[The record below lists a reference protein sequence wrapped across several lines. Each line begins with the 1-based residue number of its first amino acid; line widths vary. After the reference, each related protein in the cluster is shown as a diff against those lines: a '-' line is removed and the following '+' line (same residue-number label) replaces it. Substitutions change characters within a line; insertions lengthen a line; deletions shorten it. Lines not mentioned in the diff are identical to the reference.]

1 MEMTSARPGNP
12 PAGSWRGRAHSIRE
26 IEHELS
32 RIWAAAAQR
41 PATDDE
47 TVERRDASRSP
58 AEAASSAR
66 TEPETTARAGES
78 ANGRR
83 ATPRL
88 PKVVEDA
95 AEAALEQ
102 EEDARVRTRTRV
114 LTLVVVATRPET
126 EERALD
132 AVNALASRHPSR
144 AIILSPGDPDGPATI
159 DAQIFARCQIAPGT
173 TAETCTEEIL
183 IRTGGEIVQHLTGV
197 VAPLLIHDLPAVL
210 WWPDDPPIG
219 SRPFRELLESSDRLL
234 VDSGSF
240 REDGAKRLVGL
251 AAVVADGRAAVHDIG
266 WMRLT
271 LWRELVAGLFDHP
284 LLLPELEHIRTIRIY
299 LSQPGET
306 LRVTKAACFAG
317 WLGSALGWEIGSPME
332 KARGSDSLFG
342 SFRHGRH
349 QIKVEFRPVQAVGDR
364 SMRSPGSLTRV
375 ELELGRGRYDI
386 RARVTRAADHLLAT
400 ADWSGARVTRRA
412 GRLEPFGEAPYIA
425 EALDSAGPDRIFER
439 SLAMAARLVSQ

>member
-1 MEMTSARPGNP
+1 MEMMSARPGNP
-12 PAGSWRGRAHSIRE
+12 PAGSWRGRANSVRD
-26 IEHELS
+26 IERELS
-32 RIWAAAAQR
+32 RIWAAAAER
-41 PATDDE
+41 PATDDAE
-47 TVERRDASRSP
+47 VQQRDASRSP
-58 AEAASSAR
+58 AEAVSASGVAKSAANDGR
-66 TEPETTARAGES
+66 ES
-78 ANGRR
+78 PNGRR
-83 ATPRL
+83 ASPAL
-88 PKVVEDA
+88 PKAVEDA
-95 AEAALEQ
+95 GQAALEQ
-102 EEDARVRTRTRV
+102 EEARVRTRTRV

-144 AIILSPGDPDGPATI
+144 AIILSPGDPDGPATL
-159 DAQIFARCQIAPGT
+159 DAQIFARCQVAPGT
-173 TAETCTEEIL
+173 STETCTEEIL

-219 SRPFRELLESSDRLL
+219 SRPFRELLDGSDRLL
-234 VDSGSF
+234 IDSGAF

-251 AAVVADGRAAVHDIG
+251 AAVVADGRQAVHDIG

-284 LLLPELEHIRTIRIY
+284 LLMPELEHIRSVRID
-299 LSQPGET
+299 LSRPGET
-306 LRVTKAACFAG
+306 FRITKAACFAG
-317 WLGSALGWEIGSPME
+317 WLGSALGWEIGAPMAR
-332 KARGSDSLFG
+332 ARGSDSLFG

-349 QIKVEFRPVQAVGDR
+349 QIKVEFRPVQSIGDR

-375 ELELGRGRYDI
+375 ELDLGRGRHDI

-400 ADWSGARVTRRA
+400 ADWAGARVTRRA